1 MVCSTNALLFVN
13 ACSPLSNFVPTTN
26 QSLVC
31 RTPFRSS
38 PKPQLNRA
46 VPTPRRTPVKSLLS
60 LPQQQI
66 AIALSLP
73 ALPVVGYSEYVLL
86 TSGCGLPPGPYGLL
100 GAAEG
105 ISYLVVAGIVLLSV
119 FSKVKT
125 GSGLPEGPGKLL
137 GASEGVAFLLAFAGI
152 VIAGYTYYKF
162 GSLPSGIPTP
172 GDRCYPVEQ

>member
-1 MVCSTNALLFVN
+1 MACSANALLFVS
-13 ACSPLSNFVPTTN
+13 ACSPLSTFTLTTN
-26 QSLVC
+26 QAFVSK
-31 RTPFRSS
+31 TSFKSFPA
-38 PKPQLNRA
+38 PQLNRA
-46 VPTPRRTPVKSLLS
+46 VPIPRRTPVKALLS
-60 LPQQQI
+60 LPQQRI

-73 ALPVVGYSEYVLL
+73 ALPIVGYSEYVLL

-105 ISYLVVAGIVLLSV
+105 ISYLVVAAIVLLSV

-137 GASEGVAFLLAFAGI
+137 GASEGVAFLLAFAG
-152 VIAGYTYYKF
+152 VAIAGYTFYKF

-172 GDRCYPVEQ
+172 GDRCFPVEQ